1 MAAGNRAE
9 KDELLASIF
18 WSPFC
23 RVSDPGLRML
33 VAGVPWTIVFLHGPE
48 SGPAGSKARYIT
60 HHFPGACVPDLEMSA
75 WDPTKKNSAV
85 RKFLQ
90 LQVTARPLDCTALS
104 SLTVQGWARLAPPLP
119 ALPARR
125 R

>member
-1 MAAGNRAE
+1 
-9 KDELLASIF
+9 
-18 WSPFC
+18 
-23 RVSDPGLRML
+23 ML
-33 VAGVPWTIVFLHGPE
+33 VAGVPWTIVFLHGLE

-90 LQVTARPLDCTALS
+90 LQVTARPLDWTALS
-104 SLTVQGWARLAPPLP
+104 SLTAQGWARPAPPLP

>member
-1 MAAGNRAE
+1 
-9 KDELLASIF
+9 
-18 WSPFC
+18 
-23 RVSDPGLRML
+23 ML
-33 VAGVPWTIVFLHGPE
+33 VAGVPWTIVFLHGLE

-90 LQVTARPLDCTALS
+90 LQVTARPLDCTALC
-104 SLTVQGWARLAPPLP
+104 SLTAQGWARLAPPLP